1 VKVEYDPGDLTLPR
15 TPLDHILPVRFAEG
29 MPRTLGTAAKFG
41 ARGLFGGTVCGAVL
55 SVIAA
60 VAYPVDMLGTMLAA
74 ALVAGP
80 IDAFVNLSK
89 EARLNRRLA
98 MSDAETRAR
107 SLIRDASEPEWH
119 AIIAIMANDDPAV
132 AEARTK
138 MIARLAAVSMKC
150 DEAQRYAK
158 AEPASNAVA
167 LETAKKAARRICAQT
182 VAEID
187 RIHLAMHGIDPVTR
201 LEMSCQDIVEGASAP
216 ETGMDVRYV
225 GRAHVARIVA
235 NAERALKLD
244 PDLVDD
250 TGARIDDLVR
260 RHVPR
265 LLQRHADATM
275 MADVSALEVIDRDLD
290 EGVEHV
296 RVSVEE
302 ALSRLQGDHRQALQ
316 TEIGFL
322 RLRRGNDIRLMQ
334 GLDLQ

>member
-1 VKVEYDPGDLTLPR
+1 MKVEYDPGDLTAPR
-15 TPLDHILPVRFAEG
+15 TAMDRIIPVRFAQP
-29 MPRTLGTAAKFG
+29 MPKTLAIAATFG
-41 ARGLFGGTVCGAVL
+41 ARGAFGGAVCGVVL
-55 SVIAA
+55 SMIAA
-60 VAYPVDMLGTMLAA
+60 VAYPVDMLATLLAG
-74 ALVAGP
+74 ALAAGP

-89 EARLNRRLA
+89 DARLNRRLA
-98 MSDAETRAR
+98 VSDAETRAR
-107 SLIRDASEPEWH
+107 GLITSASEPEWH

-132 AEARTK
+132 AEARTR
-138 MIARLAAVSMKC
+138 MIARLAAISIKY

-158 AEPASNAVA
+158 TDHASNTVA

-187 RIHLAMHGIDPVTR
+187 RIHLATHGIDAVTR
-201 LEMSCQDIVEGASAP
+201 LEMSCQDIVEGDSAP

-244 PDLVDD
+244 RDLVDD

-265 LLQRHADATM
+265 LLQRHADAAM
-275 MADVSALEVIDRDLD
+275 MADVSALEGIDRDLD

-296 RVSVEE
+296 RASVEE
-302 ALSRLQGDHRQALQ
+302 ALTRLQGDHRQALE

-322 RLRRGNDIRLMQ
+322 KLRRGSKPL
-334 GLDLQ
+334 